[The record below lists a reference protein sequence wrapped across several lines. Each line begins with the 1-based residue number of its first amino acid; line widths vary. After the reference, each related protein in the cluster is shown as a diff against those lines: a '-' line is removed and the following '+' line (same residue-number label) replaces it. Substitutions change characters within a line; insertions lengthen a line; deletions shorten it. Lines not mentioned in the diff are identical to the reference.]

1 MNGFER
7 LKLMEK
13 EQNNPFVSQIV
24 EYLIT
29 RKDMEDKYLNEKKNL
44 TEMNEFIEQKALSLC
59 INDKKDLENSRT
71 QYASVCLDDKQVHL
85 WAIMYFSLP
94 NEILELN
101 KLKEK
106 NCQTFVTTV
115 PNITKNKT
123 NNDIVQNK
131 KQKEIKK
138 NPDKEQL
145 SLF

>member
-1 MNGFER
+1 MNGFDR
-7 LKLMEK
+7 LKSMEK

-29 RKDMEDKYLNEKKNL
+29 RKDMEDKYLNEKKSL
-44 TEMNEFIEQKALSLC
+44 TEMNEFIEHKALSLC
-59 INDKKDLENSRT
+59 INNKKDLENSRVK
-71 QYASVCLDDKQVHL
+71 YASVCLDDNQVRL

-94 NEILELN
+94 NEMLELN

-106 NCQTFVTTV
+106 NGQTFVTTV

-123 NNDIVQNK
+123 SKDIVQNK
-131 KQKEIKK
+131 KQKETKK
-138 NPDKEQL
+138 NLEKEQI